1 MGPGTFC
8 PISFHTIE
16 THRLGGRSTYDA
28 ELSIA
33 IQSDLE
39 LIPGRIGRQGFLVGL
54 VYNPSRQKAFLD
66 ALDDWY
72 TERPEPVY
80 ILSWTT
86 ITAVIVVRQHISPL
100 SI

>member
-1 MGPGTFC
+1 M
-8 PISFHTIE
+8 
-16 THRLGGRSTYDA
+16 
-28 ELSIA
+28 
-33 IQSDLE
+33 
-39 LIPGRIGRQGFLVGL
+39 GL